1 MKKTAQNAA
10 TGRRGMVFVI
20 SAPSGT
26 GKTTLINAV
35 RSRFPFLEQSV
46 SCTTRRPRTG
56 EKNGRDYF
64 FLTDEEFRNRIDNG
78 YFFEWAEVY
87 GHRYGTPKEGIVQ
100 RVAAGNYVICSLDV
114 QGALAVK
121 DLLPD
126 DAVLIFVLPPSIMAL
141 KQRLTGRALDD
152 SAAIERRLE
161 EARTEIRRY
170 IHYDYVVVNDE
181 LEHAAA
187 LLGSI
192 LSAEIH
198 CSKRWNA
205 DIIEKMI
212 S

>member
-1 MKKTAQNAA
+1 MKKTANAA
-10 TGRRGMVFVI
+10 GGRRGMVFVI

-26 GKTTLINAV
+26 GKTTLVNAV
-35 RSRFPFLEQSV
+35 RARFPFLEQSI

-64 FLTDEEFRNRIDNG
+64 FLTDEEFRHRIDEG

-87 GHRYGTPKEGIVQ
+87 GHLYGTPKEWIAQ
-100 RVAAGNYVICSLDV
+100 RVAAGKYIICSLDV

-126 DAVLIFVLPPSIMAL
+126 DAVLVFVLPPSIMAL

-152 SAAIERRLE
+152 IAAIERRLE
-161 EARTEIRRY
+161 EARDEIRRY

-192 LSAEIH
+192 LSSEIH

-205 DIIEKMI
+205 DIIEKMLA
-212 S
+212 

>member
-10 TGRRGMVFVI
+10 GGRRGMVFVI

-35 RSRFPFLEQSV
+35 RSRFPFLEQSI

-87 GHRYGTPKEGIVQ
+87 GHLYGTPKDWIAE
-100 RVAAGNYVICSLDV
+100 RVAAGKYVICSIDV

-126 DAVLIFVLPPSIMAL
+126 DAILVFVLPPSIMEL
-141 KQRLTGRALDD
+141 KKRLTGRALDD
-152 SAAIERRLE
+152 TGVIERRLQ
-161 EARTEIRRY
+161 EARDEIKRY

-192 LSAEIH
+192 VSTEIH